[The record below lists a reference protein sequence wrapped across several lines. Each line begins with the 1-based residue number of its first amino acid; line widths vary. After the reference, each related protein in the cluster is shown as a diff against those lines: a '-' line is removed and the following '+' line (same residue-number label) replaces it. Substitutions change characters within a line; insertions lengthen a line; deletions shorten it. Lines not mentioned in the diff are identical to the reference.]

1 MICYIYK
8 SIRVHMSAG
17 LRVFGFGYQISKPII
32 EYPSGLKSYP
42 CPYPRAQNT
51 TRIHTQRV
59 GYPRICG
66 YFVPV
71 DIFTYDIE

>member
-1 MICYIYK
+1 
-8 SIRVHMSAG
+8 MSAG

-42 CPYPRAQNT
+42 CPYPRVQNT
-51 TRIHTQRV
+51 TESTPSGSDIRGFAGI
-59 GYPRICG
+59 
-66 YFVPV
+66 FVPV